1 MSEPIKGILAL
12 VCACMIW
19 GFAAIYYKQ
28 IAHIPP
34 LEVLSHRTIW
44 SLVFL
49 FGLLSYMGRLAEIK
63 AMLYHKR
70 SIIIVILAAL
80 LISINWFTYILSVQI
95 GRVVESSLG
104 YYIFPLVAVV
114 LGYLFL
120 GERIARVQWYA
131 VGLACFAV
139 ALLTIGLGVAPWV
152 SLILAFSMGLYGVC
166 KKSLP
171 AGPVVSV
178 MGEVIVLAPFA
189 LIWLLGVHHLGWTG
203 FVGRAGGYFGS
214 GWDTA
219 LLMFAG
225 PITAGPLVLMSYG
238 MKRLTLASA
247 GLVQYLNPTLQF
259 AVGTVI
265 FMEPVTNW
273 HFLTFGLIWIALGL
287 YSYASWRGE
296 RS

>member
-12 VCACMIW
+12 ITACIIW
-19 GFAAIYYKQ
+19 GFAAVYYKQ

-34 LEVLSHRTIW
+34 LEVLSHRTVW

-63 AMLYHKR
+63 AMLFHKR
-70 SIIIVILAAL
+70 SLLIVMAAAL
-80 LISINWFTYILSVQI
+80 LISINWFTYILAVQI
-95 GRVVESSLG
+95 GQVVESSLG

-120 GERIARVQWYA
+120 GERLARLQWYA
-131 VGLACFAV
+131 VALASFAV
-139 ALLTIGLGVAPWV
+139 ILLSVGLGVTPWV
-152 SLILAFSMGLYGVC
+152 SLILAVSMGFYGVC
-166 KKSLP
+166 KKSLL

-189 LIWLLGVHHLGWTG
+189 LIWLYGVHQLGWTG

-214 GWDTA
+214 GSDTA
-219 LLMFAG
+219 LLIFAG
-225 PITAGPLVLMSYG
+225 PLTASPLVLMSYG

-259 AVGTVI
+259 AVGVVI
-265 FMEPVTNW
+265 FLEPVTKW
-273 HFLTFGLIWIALGL
+273 HFTTFGLIWIALGL
-287 YSYASWRGE
+287 YSYASLRRE